1 MTCARA
7 APDFSMAGCAQRPA
21 CGPAV
26 TFDIAHAALV
36 LSRHLARPCKC
47 AASSCSVRRQLQLG
61 ARFEVLD
68 VPCRYLAGGTIR
80 GGQQVC
86 NQACYTE
93 SYLLWRF
100 RREGWIANKT
110 LQKLAGTNPV
120 IGISSDLSL

>member
-86 NQACYTE
+86 NQACRPCNGDSVHRE
-93 SYLLWRF
+93 SVS
-100 RREGWIANKT
+100 G
-110 LQKLAGTNPV
+110 LAGF
-120 IGISSDLSL
+120 SLGVLITSCTANLNVH